1 MSKNQENLSDC
12 SATSNNQ
19 VLGSTPDAVELP
31 SSAFTAIG
39 ASMIW
44 LSYNRTDGYAY
55 LDTPAIGDTWT
66 CYATLSPGQ
75 YVFQAPFACSNNCGI
90 VDLVIDGVVYASFDT
105 YHQSGTEYKNP
116 PFGGPFARYTVPTS
130 KRYKFE
136 LVVSGKNVASSDYY
150 LLWRS
155 LNIIKT

>member
-12 SATSNNQ
+12 LATSNNQ
-19 VLGSTPDAVELP
+19 TLGITPDSIEFP

-39 ASMIW
+39 ASMVW

-55 LDTPAIGDTWT
+55 LAAPAIGDTWT
-66 CYATLSPGQ
+66 CYVTLSPGQ
-75 YVFQAPFACSNNCGI
+75 YVFQAPFECANDRGI
-90 VDLVIDGVVYASFDT
+90 VDLVIDGVFYASFDT
-105 YHQSGTEYKNP
+105 YHNSGFVLKNP
-116 PFGGPFARYTVPTS
+116 PFGGPFARYTVPVS
-130 KRYKFE
+130 KRCKIE
-136 LVVSGKNVASSDYY
+136 LVVSGKNGASSNYY